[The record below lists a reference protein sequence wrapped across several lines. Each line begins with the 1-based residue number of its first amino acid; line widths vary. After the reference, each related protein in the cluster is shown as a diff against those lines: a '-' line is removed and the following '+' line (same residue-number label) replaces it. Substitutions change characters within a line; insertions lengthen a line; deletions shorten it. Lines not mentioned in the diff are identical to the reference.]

1 MNALLGLVGIALIFE
16 ILGWIFQGQSFLFN
30 TQRLS
35 IMILQVSVVGIIAI
49 GVTQVII
56 TGGIDLSSGSVV
68 GATAMIAMSFAQV
81 STYPRAVYP
90 ELTDLPVIIPILI
103 GLACGIVAGMIN
115 GLLIAFTK
123 IPPFIATLGMMVTA
137 RGIAKWY
144 TKGQPVSFPT
154 DSFAA
159 LGQGMTPV
167 FIFLAIAALFHV
179 ALKYTVY
186 GKHTYAIGS
195 NEQAA
200 RMSGINVERH
210 LVLVYTIA
218 GLLAGLAGMVIAA
231 RGLTAQAGM
240 GVMYELDAIAMA
252 VIGGVLAF
260 RRTRLHRRNA
270 DRCRHLR
277 RHHLRLHL
285 PAARCLLS
293 GNDQGRDH
301 RRRRGGRVCTASA
314 PCGHG
319 RAEPREEPMTNA
331 ERKVI
336 LRTEGL
342 TKHYGGVHALQD
354 ADFELL
360 DGEHVAIVGDNGA
373 GKSTF
378 VRQITGV
385 ERPTAGRILFDG
397 REMDF
402 QNPVDAREAG
412 IEAVFQNLALADDL
426 DVPSNIFLGR
436 EETYFNLGPFSFLNE
451 KKMFQRSQEALEKT
465 GVKIPNLHN
474 SIANMSGGQRQCVAI
489 SRAASFASKLILMD
503 EPTAALGVQEN
514 DPGGKHHPRSEET
527 RHSADPRQPQSQAG
541 LQPRRQDLGVPRERR
556 IAGMLEADKTDGNE
570 VVSLITGVQSGVHEN
585 ASYI

>member
-1 MNALLGLVGIALIFE
+1 MPQKRPRSHELNALLGLVGIALIFE

-252 VIGGVLAF
+252 VIGGVSLSGGRGSIVGTLIGAVIF
-260 RRTRLHRRNA
+260 GVIISGFTF
-270 DRCRHLR
+270 
-277 RHHLRLHL
+277 LRLDAYYQEMIKGVIIV
-285 PAARCLLS
+285 AA
-293 GNDQGRDH
+293 
-301 RRRRGGRVCTASA
+301 V
-314 PCGHG
+314 
-319 RAEPREEPMTNA
+319 
-331 ERKVI
+331 V
-336 LRTEGL
+336 
-342 TKHYGGVHALQD
+342 
-354 ADFELL
+354 AD
-360 DGEHVAIVGDNGA
+360 VY
-373 GKSTF
+373 
-378 VRQITGV
+378 RQ
-385 ERPTAGRILFDG
+385 RMR
-397 REMDF
+397 
-402 QNPVDAREAG
+402 
-412 IEAVFQNLALADDL
+412 
-426 DVPSNIFLGR
+426 
-436 EETYFNLGPFSFLNE
+436 
-451 KKMFQRSQEALEKT
+451 
-465 GVKIPNLHN
+465 
-474 SIANMSGGQRQCVAI
+474 
-489 SRAASFASKLILMD
+489 
-503 EPTAALGVQEN
+503 
-514 DPGGKHHPRSEET
+514 PRS
-527 RHSADPRQPQSQAG
+527 R
-541 LQPRRQDLGVPRERR
+541 
-556 IAGMLEADKTDGNE
+556 
-570 VVSLITGVQSGVHEN
+570 
-585 ASYI
+585 